1 MSCMEVKITF
11 LDGNIPADVVE
22 LTQVV
27 YDAIASYHMQNI
39 YWKPPSVPSSV
50 KDHSVESS

>member
-1 MSCMEVKITF
+1 MSCMEVKIAF
-11 LDGNIPADVVE
+11 LDGNTPTDVVE

-39 YWKPPSVPSSV
+39 YWKPPLVPSSV